1 MQVWKFGGTSVG
13 KPERMQSIRQLITE
27 DGKPK
32 IVVLSALSGY
42 LFADGTDLLV
52 ITELLIGGML
62 VTAASNGSNQIWER
76 DLDKLTLIFEENNKN
91 FNQDLKQN
99 WNKNC
104 KGNAFCAYD
113 LNKDACVCA
122 SQKDDARLQFPNDP
136 NCCDIQCSALPK
148 EKCVKPGD
156 LDIKYYCNVA
166 GKCKEYNATMKD
178 SVIMA
183 NICGIDNVTNQY
195 IMPFS
200 SKEECENKSDICNKY
215 NDKNLSAAIVE
226 KGCLN
231 DTNCGMCYN
240 ETGVGKCVSGS
251 PAGPN
256 DLDKYYL
263 ISF

>member
-1 MQVWKFGGTSVG
+1 MKNKLLNYNKYLKYIIIILILCIFFLLMKYFYLKHYIRNFLNINEKFEQ
-13 KPERMQSIRQLITE
+13 K
-27 DGKPK
+27 
-32 IVVLSALSGY
+32 
-42 LFADGTDLLV
+42 
-52 ITELLIGGML
+52 
-62 VTAASNGSNQIWER
+62 NN
-76 DLDKLTLIFEENNKN
+76 ENNT
-91 FNQDLKQN
+91 
-99 WNKNC
+99 NC

-122 SQKDDARLQFPNDP
+122 YQKDDARLQFPNDP
-136 NCCDIQCSALPK
+136 NCCNIQCNTLPK

-156 LDIKYYCNVA
+156 LDIKYYCNVS

-200 SKEECENKSDICNKY
+200 SKEECENMSDVCNKY
-215 NDKNLSAAIVE
+215 NDKKLSTAEVE

-240 ETGVGKCVSGS
+240 ESGVGKCVSGS

-256 DLDKYYL
+256 DLDKYYFCKPSERKSNGSNNGIFKYGKEFTGL
-263 ISF
+263 